1 MSGTSQAY
9 STVQQQDRDQ
19 YSCESRPALYEESKV
34 ISNLDYSLPT
44 FSPKA
49 IVYPQSLELEVSNQT
64 LSIIASNGEPIDQPD
79 QVDPSSEKM
88 TLNKPSKLSE
98 PRMITPSNDRKK
110 FIAKVYALLT
120 IQLFVTSI
128 FVSIVLAVEPLR
140 KGVKD
145 NYWVV
150 ILAWL
155 LTIFFLLAIFFGRKF
170 ARVYPRNYI
179 AMFTFTLLQSYIVAY
194 FCAKYDPI
202 TVVIAAVLTFAVTV
216 ALTVYACKTKTD
228 FTSMGGILTVLIIA
242 SVCFAFLMIFF
253 MSSWGNILVCVLI
266 SIVYGIF
273 IIYDTQLI
281 AGGRY
286 SELTYDDYVIGSLIL
301 YIDIVGL
308 FIYFLSIL
316 GKRE

>member
-9 STVQQQDRDQ
+9 STVQQQDRD
-19 YSCESRPALYEESKV
+19 YICENRPALYEESNE
-34 ISNLDYSLPT
+34 IPNNEYPLPT
-44 FSPKA
+44 FSHKP
-49 IVYPQSLELEVSNQT
+49 IVYPQSLEVEVSNQT
-64 LSIIASNGEPIDQPD
+64 LSIIASNGESIDQ
-79 QVDPSSEKM
+79 VEKIDRSCKKV
-88 TLNKPSKLSE
+88 TLHKPSKLSE
-98 PRMITPSNDRKK
+98 PRMITPHNDRKK
-110 FIAKVYALLT
+110 FISKVYALLT
-120 IQLFVTSI
+120 VQLLVTAI

-140 KGVKD
+140 KGVKE
-145 NYWVV
+145 NYWIV

-179 AMFTFTLLQSYIVAY
+179 ASFTFTLLQSYIVAF

-202 TVVIAAVLTFAVTV
+202 TVVIAACLTFAVTI
-216 ALTVYACKTKTD
+216 ALTVYACKTKKD
-228 FTSMGGILTVLIIA
+228 FTSMGGVLTVLIMA

-253 MSSWGNILVCVLI
+253 MSIWGNILVCVLI
-266 SIVYGIF
+266 SILYGVF

-308 FIYFLSIL
+308 FIYFLSFI